1 MRRFVLAMAMVG
13 MAFGAHAAD
22 LPDVPILRGS
32 VGGPRA
38 VNWAGFYVGG
48 QAAYGANTTKLPSSL
63 NGDMTSTFT
72 PPTGSYNWQPL
83 GWASTSNTGY
93 GAFAGYNWQ
102 WEDAVIGIEGNY
114 LHGAIGSYSS
124 STGYTYGPAPA
135 FPVTSVAYSRANV
148 TLSDFGSLRARFGWA
163 AGCFMPYGFLGAGV
177 GSRTIDRFVAAT
189 PASISPVTWSTDTKE
204 KLVYGYSAGFGLDT
218 MIVGGLF
225 VRAEYE
231 YQRITAD
238 YESNIHSARLGV
250 GYKF

>member
-13 MAFGAHAAD
+13 MACGAQAAD
-22 LPDVPILRGS
+22 LPDLPILRGS
-32 VGGPRA
+32 VGGPRL

-48 QAAYGANTTKLPSSL
+48 QAAYGASTTKLPASL
-63 NGDMTSTFT
+63 NGDMQSTFT

-83 GWASTSNTGY
+83 GWASSSATGY

-102 WEDAVIGIEGNY
+102 WEDAVLGIEGNY
-114 LHGAIGSYSS
+114 LHNAIRSYSS
-124 STGYTYGPAPA
+124 STGFTYTLP
-135 FPVTSVAYSRANV
+135 PVTVASVAYSRADV

-177 GSRTIDRFVAAT
+177 GSRTVNRFVS
-189 PASISPVTWSTDTKE
+189 ASPPSVAPVTWSTDTKE

-238 YESNIHSARLGV
+238 YESFIHSARVGV